1 MSPQPL
7 LPADKVLAVAAAL
20 RTDGKTPHL
29 THGTEDK
36 PIQLGQ
42 TQIFA
47 VRFEDGDTWAVRI
60 PIHQDGTFSPS
71 SIADLAQDEVDT
83 LTKLNEAGFRWAPK
97 LIGSDC
103 SFDNPLGRPYMV
115 VNWLPGVA
123 LEWSSAL
130 AAEKR
135 QKVLRQLADIQLD
148 LAQCTSEPRSSDL
161 AQRHLMDIIGS
172 KVSRVMNGTLP
183 EVDLRSCFVLRALVR
198 KAVRAESPIFSLTH
212 SNLAAHKI
220 IVDSDYNITGVVDWK
235 LARFRPLEVALKW
248 PRLLAVGRDVADS
261 SSPKDNTSVESV
273 QPYPELAADR
283 QVFLSHLSSLT
294 ASDSAHSSLAA
305 SMSSI
310 LTDPVVGWKNL
321 IIDSCFSKGL
331 HRWMAERSW
340 LIKGLGDDVELI
352 VQDPANRAVDAEIDD
367 FLRSEHEGAFTRDE
381 LVEMCKS
388 K

>member
-1 MSPQPL
+1 MCRY
-7 LPADKVLAVAAAL
+7 
-20 RTDGKTPHL
+20 RTNLD
-29 THGTEDK
+29 
-36 PIQLGQ
+36 
-42 TQIFA
+42 A
-47 VRFEDGDTWAVRI
+47 
-60 PIHQDGTFSPS
+60 S
-71 SIADLAQDEVDT
+71 S
-83 LTKLNEAGFRWAPK
+83 R
-97 LIGSDC
+97 
-103 SFDNPLGRPYMV
+103 
-115 VNWLPGVA
+115 
-123 LEWSSAL
+123 
-130 AAEKR
+130 
-135 QKVLRQLADIQLD
+135 
-148 LAQCTSEPRSSDL
+148 
-161 AQRHLMDIIGS
+161 
-172 KVSRVMNGTLP
+172 
-183 EVDLRSCFVLRALVR
+183 
-198 KAVRAESPIFSLTH
+198 
-212 SNLAAHKI
+212 
-220 IVDSDYNITGVVDWK
+220 VVDWK

-310 LTDPVVGWKNL
+310 LTDPVVDWKNL
-321 IIDSCFSKGL
+321 ITDSCFSKGL

-367 FLRSEHEGAFTRDE
+367 FLRSEHEGVFTRDE